1 MAFVVSIEIAAVN
14 VVTIDCHEKE
24 RGPHFM
30 NDTLLK
36 KLKGPD
42 ISVAT

>member
-1 MAFVVSIEIAAVN
+1 MAFVVSIEIDAVN

-24 RGPHFM
+24 RGFM
-30 NDTLLK
+30 NDTLLN